1 MLTQCVKDVMKKR
14 SMGAQERKQASLF
27 SSNGKKNPLDYE
39 LFKEYIK
46 YLKLTLHILLPGLSL
61 GQP

>member
-14 SMGAQERKQASLF
+14 SMGAQERKQVSLF
-27 SSNGKKNPLDYE
+27 SSNEKKTPLDYE
-39 LFKEYIK
+39 LFKEYIIC
-46 YLKLTLHILLPGLSL
+46 LKLTLHILLPGLSL